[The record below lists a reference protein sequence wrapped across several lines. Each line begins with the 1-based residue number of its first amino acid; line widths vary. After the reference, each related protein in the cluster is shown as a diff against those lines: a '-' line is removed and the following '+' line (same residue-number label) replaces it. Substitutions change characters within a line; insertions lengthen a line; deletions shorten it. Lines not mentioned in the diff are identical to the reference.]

1 LKIFFDN
8 NLSPNIAHAMRELS
22 KSEVD
27 VEEVIHLRDRFSRRA
42 DDIEW
47 ISALVEDG
55 PWIIISID
63 RFKKQNDAE
72 RAALRGA
79 GHTVFVMD
87 SQWAEHRYWLQAE
100 RLVRWWPQILAQAR
114 LVSASAFRVPW
125 HHNSK
130 SKFTVI
136 RL

>member
-1 LKIFFDN
+1 LKILFDN

-22 KSEVD
+22 RAELD
-27 VEEVIHLRDRFSRRA
+27 VQDVIHLRDRFLPRTP
-42 DDIEW
+42 DMEW
-47 ISALVEDG
+47 IGALVADG
-55 PWIIISID
+55 PWVVISID
-63 RFKKQNDAE
+63 RFTKQNGAE
-72 RAALRGA
+72 RAALRSA

-100 RLVRWWPQILAQAR
+100 RLVRWWPQVLAQAR